1 MAQSKTMK
9 RTQRAVDA
17 YRDLRRAVAK
27 LMVLHDKQLRGFE
40 LTATQFALLEA
51 LLYDGPATLTE
62 IAGKILCTQSNAT
75 VVAGNCAKRGW
86 IVLRDHESDRRKL
99 KAHLTPEGRRLIAR
113 VFPLYARMV
122 RAQMCAI
129 SYAQQELLS
138 RLCQKLEEGDAARF
152 VVEITRGDWEDEEYE
167 DDEEDDEG

>member
-1 MAQSKTMK
+1 MK

-99 KAHLTPEGRRLIAR
+99 KAHLTPEGRDSLRGCFRCTHGWCGRRCAR
-113 VFPLYARMV
+113 SATR
-122 RAQMCAI
+122 
-129 SYAQQELLS
+129 S
-138 RLCQKLEEGDAARF
+138 RSC
-152 VVEITRGDWEDEEYE
+152 
-167 DDEEDDEG
+167 

>member
-1 MAQSKTMK
+1 
-9 RTQRAVDA
+9 
-17 YRDLRRAVAK
+17 
-27 LMVLHDKQLRGFE
+27 
-40 LTATQFALLEA
+40 
-51 LLYDGPATLTE
+51 
-62 IAGKILCTQSNAT
+62 
-75 VVAGNCAKRGW
+75 
-86 IVLRDHESDRRKL
+86 
-99 KAHLTPEGRRLIAR
+99 
-113 VFPLYARMV
+113 MV